1 MSIINL
7 CDEEL
12 AKVAGGATFT
22 DCFVFSMDDR
32 GGQPIAKASFTV
44 PREINPRAPNLECN
58 TFQGP

>member
-22 DCFVFSMDDR
+22 DCFVFSMDDDSF
-32 GGQPIAKASFTV
+32 PNPKASFTV